1 MKIINFLKSFFK
13 NQSVAKGES
22 ELTLEDLTQTQ
33 PILKKAYLTVGLS
46 FLVFILWAVIVPLD
60 EGVPVMGT
68 VAVDTKPKIVQHF
81 QGGVIKHVYVKEGDF
96 VKEGDLLIKLGDL
109 VATANYAYE
118 KNKLDKLTSLE
129 RELKATI
136 PLVKEGYLPQVRQY
150 ELERDVAELRST
162 VERLKA
168 SKDELVKTEIRSP
181 ADGQVIGIA
190 AQTVGGVIQGGQKI
204 MEVVPQGE
212 QLIIELKIPPHLIDR
227 VKKGDEVDLR
237 FFGFANTPMLV
248 VTGVINSVSTATLND
263 PTANPANPMG
273 LASYYLARVSVT
285 KEGLAKLQGRQMMSG
300 MDVGGVVKTGSRTLL
315 QYVLAPLTKRI
326 AFSMKEE

>member
-1 MKIINFLKSFFK
+1 MNIINFFKNIFK
-13 NQSVAKGES
+13 NQSVTKNEA
-22 ELTLEDLTQTQ
+22 ELTLSDLTQTQ

-46 FLVFILWAVIVPLD
+46 FLVFILWALIVPLD

-68 VAVDTKPKIVQHF
+68 VAIDTKPKVVQHF
-81 QGGVIKHVYVKEGDF
+81 QGGVIKQVYVKEGDF

-109 VATANYAYE
+109 VASANYAYE
-118 KNKLDKLTSLE
+118 KNKLEKLTSLE

-136 PLVKEGYLPQVRQY
+136 PLVKEGYVPLVRQY
-150 ELERDVAELRST
+150 ELEREVAELRST

-181 ADGQVIGIA
+181 AAGQVIGIA
-190 AQTVGGVIQGGQKI
+190 TQTIGGVVQPGQKI
-204 MEVVPQGE
+204 MEIVPQGE
-212 QLIIELKIPPHLIDR
+212 QLIIELKIPPHLVDR

-248 VTGVINSVSTATLND
+248 VTGVINSVSSGTLTD

-273 LASYYLARVSVT
+273 LAAYYLARVSVT
-285 KEGLAKLQGRQMMSG
+285 KEGIDKLQGRQMMSG
-300 MDVGGVVKTGSRTLL
+300 MDVGGVVKTGSRTLME
-315 QYVLAPLTKRI
+315 YVLAPLTKRL